1 MVLYL
6 YDRVIRL
13 LDPSIRQ
20 SRLTYLVTSRSG
32 SKDMKYETHSTEET
46 QKIAADLAQSLKGG
60 EFISL
65 IGDLGAG
72 KTTFTRGLVEA
83 LGGTVRVKSPTFT
96 VMNEYPVNHGAIKRV
111 IHIDFYRFDDP
122 TEIAALSLEDER
134 RPDTVILA
142 EWPNMLHQVEWQ
154 ENIRVTLDHVIGDE
168 RSISIET
175 K

>member
-1 MVLYL
+1 M
-6 YDRVIRL
+6 
-13 LDPSIRQ
+13 
-20 SRLTYLVTSRSG
+20 
-32 SKDMKYETHSTEET
+32 THISHSAEDT
-46 QKIAADLAQSLKGG
+46 QKFAAEFAKSLKGG

-96 VMNEYPVNHGAIKRV
+96 VMNEYPVDSGAIKRV
-111 IHIDFYRFDDP
+111 VHIDFYRFSDAS
-122 TEIAALSLEDER
+122 ELEALSLDDER

-142 EWPNMLHQVEWQ
+142 EWPDALADVDLSAD
-154 ENIRVTLDHVIGDE
+154 IRIYLKHKDDNVREIDI
-168 RSISIET
+168 